1 MTLQT
6 RRNGALRRPHT
17 VACRAM
23 RFRPLAVL
31 VALALLVAGC
41 GRGSGD
47 DGARTT
53 PTTPTAGARGTAT
66 TAAQDLGFPTF
77 ATKNTTRIGG
87 ADPIADAAAAARA
100 VYTAT
105 TKITRP
111 RAVVLADVNDWRV
124 GLAASVLMSS
134 PVRAPLL
141 YADGADRLPGATQN
155 ALAAL
160 QPTGARAAG
169 GAQVIRIGAV
179 PALDA
184 RTRTTALRG
193 RDIYAVARAIDA
205 FQSAAR
211 GTTSDRVVVV
221 SADAPEY
228 AMPAAAW
235 AAKAGDPIL
244 FVDRDGVPAD
254 TRAAI
259 AAHQQPKIYV
269 LGGADTISNRT
280 VTALRRLGAVTRI
293 SGRTPASSS
302 VAFARF
308 VDGAFGWG
316 VVDPGH
322 GFVFANASRPAD
334 AAAVA
339 PLSASGTYGPLLVLG
354 QADRLDEAIQ
364 GYLLD
369 VQPGY
374 TRDPVRG
381 VYNHGWIVGDES
393 AISVPVQSQID
404 ALLEIVPVNERSGS
418 NPTS

>member
-1 MTLQT
+1 MPS
-6 RRNGALRRPHT
+6 RRR
-17 VACRAM
+17 
-23 RFRPLAVL
+23 L
-31 VALALLVAGC
+31 VALLAVALLGLLTAAGC
-41 GRGSGD
+41 GRGSGTD
-47 DGARTT
+47 DNSDKTPHTT
-53 PTTPTAGARGTAT
+53 PTTGAKGTET

-105 TKITRP
+105 SAITRP
-111 RAVVLADVNDWRV
+111 KAVVLADVKDWRV
-124 GLAASVLMSS
+124 GLAASVLMSA
-134 PVRAPLL
+134 PIRAPLL
-141 YADGADRLPGATQN
+141 YADGPDKLPGATQD

-160 QPTGARAAG
+160 APKGSKDAG
-169 GAQVIRIGAV
+169 GAQVIRVGDV
-179 PALDA
+179 PKVEGSK
-184 RTRTTALRG
+184 TTDLRG
-193 RDIYAVARAIDA
+193 ASPFALARAIDA
-205 FQSAAR
+205 FQAAAH

-221 SADAPEY
+221 GADAPQY

-235 AAKAGDPIL
+235 AAKGGDPIL
-244 FVDRDGVPAD
+244 FVRKDSVPED

-269 LGGADTISNRT
+269 LGNQSAVSDKTLT
-280 VTALRRLGAVTRI
+280 QLRKLGSVTRI
-293 SGRTPASSS
+293 AGATPAASS

-322 GFVFANASRPAD
+322 GFVFANAQRPAD
-334 AAAVA
+334 AGAVA
-339 PLSASGTYGPLLVLG
+339 PLSASGSYGPMLVVEDPDKLPS
-354 QADRLDEAIQ
+354 AIQ

-374 TRDPVRG
+374 SRDPVRG

-404 ALLEIVPVNERSGS
+404 ALLEIVPVNERASTPS
-418 NPTS
+418 SP